1 MAQQMEETMTSRI
14 DPPARPAA
22 PATPARDDLVEAARA
37 HLAPA
42 EAARRARLDERLDE
56 ALEETF
62 PASDPLAVT
71 LPGPADAGPRRKRR
85 AT

>member
-1 MAQQMEETMTSRI
+1 MTSRI
-14 DPPARPAA
+14 DRPTEAPA
-22 PATPARDDLVEAARA
+22 PATPAHDDLVEAARA

-62 PASDPLAVT
+62 PASDPIAVT
-71 LPGPADAGPRRKRR
+71 LPGPTDARPRRKRR